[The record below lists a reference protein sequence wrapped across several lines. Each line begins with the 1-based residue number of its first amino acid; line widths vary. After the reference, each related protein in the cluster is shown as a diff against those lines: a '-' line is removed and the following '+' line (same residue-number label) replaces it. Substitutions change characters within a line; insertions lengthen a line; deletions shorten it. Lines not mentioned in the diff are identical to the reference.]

1 MGPRRRARL
10 IGEIVAAAEA
20 EMRHFGADGPD
31 LPRLRERVQ
40 SRLARRY
47 DTGEVGSVWPI
58 ILQLLPLILQL
69 ILELSS
75 DEAAAA
81 PPAAETL
88 VVDDEE

>member
-31 LPRLRERVQ
+31 LPRLREGVQ
-40 SRLARRY
+40 RRLRRY
-47 DTGEVGSVWPI
+47 DTGETESIWPI
-58 ILQLLPLILQL
+58 VLKLLPLILQL